1 MSWGLDYT
9 YKGRILRMTKDQL
22 FYKKEELEQVNEM
35 LWQEILSYM
44 ASTPTPTAK
53 DDDASEG
60 IIWQEYITLK
70 FRELKRSLE
79 ENLQELHQINDCID
93 AMDKDYN
100 NVKENNHE

>member
-1 MSWGLDYT
+1 
-9 YKGRILRMTKDQL
+9 
-22 FYKKEELEQVNEM
+22 
-35 LWQEILSYM
+35 M

-53 DDDASEG
+53 DDDTSEG

-70 FRELKRSLE
+70 FRELRRSLE